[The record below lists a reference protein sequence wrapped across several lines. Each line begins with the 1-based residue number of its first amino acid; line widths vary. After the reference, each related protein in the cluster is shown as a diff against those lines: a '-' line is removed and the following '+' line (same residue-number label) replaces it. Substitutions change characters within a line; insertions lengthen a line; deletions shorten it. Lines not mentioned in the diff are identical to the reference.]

1 MVHVVARAGSGTV
14 LFHDWVEARKL
25 WDLLVDA
32 LIQPKSLM
40 LMPDHVHSVVG
51 EKTPRFGR
59 ALSAF
64 ARWRNARRGESG
76 PVWDPTPPAAKL
88 ADAAHERRTV
98 RYNSLNPCRK
108 GIVRDPLAWTFST
121 HRDAVGLVLT
131 PVRPKVSDAIGHHS
145 YVSSD
150 PSVRVDG
157 TALPVRRVDKPAERQ
172 IEAVVSELL
181 RLPLAEIRTTHA
193 GRRLM
198 IQLGRDWAGWGSGV
212 VAGFV
217 DVDPKTVWNAPQLPT
232 ATERMAA
239 TVAGDPRFP
248 GLAPGDLRRT
258 LGWEPYRNRR

>member
-1 MVHVVARAGSGTV
+1 MLHLVARAIRGTV
-14 LFHDWVEARKL
+14 LFRDWTEARKL

-40 LMPDHVHSVVG
+40 LMPDHIHSVADQ
-51 EKTPRFGR
+51 KTPRFGR
-59 ALSAF
+59 ALAAF
-64 ARWRNARRGESG
+64 ARWRNARRGEFG
-76 PVWDPTPPAAKL
+76 PVWERSPPGTKL

-98 RYNSLNPCRK
+98 RYNALNPCRK

-121 HRDAVGLVLT
+121 HRDAVGLVLM
-131 PVRPKVSDAIGHHS
+131 PVRPKVSDAIGHHV

-157 TALPVRRVDKPAERQ
+157 TSFPARGIDAPSERQ

-198 IQLGRDWAGWGSGV
+198 IQLGRDWAGWGTGV
-212 VAGFV
+212 VAQFV
-217 DVDPKTVWNAPQLPT
+217 DVDPKTVWNAPQITP
-232 ATERMAA
+232 ATERLAA
-239 TVAGDPRFP
+239 TIAGDPRFP
-248 GLAPGDLRRT
+248 GLGDGDLRRT
-258 LGWEPYRNRR
+258 LGWEPYRGCR